1 MDAKSL
7 QAVLLGRFF
16 FFKIGRSETRWYE
29 TNPSLG
35 VLIDETTIEGEL
47 SRATE
52 DFARERLGWWSP
64 VSVVSAVINES
75 L

>member
-1 MDAKSL
+1 M
-7 QAVLLGRFF
+7 
-16 FFKIGRSETRWYE
+16 
-29 TNPSLG
+29 
-35 VLIDETTIEGEL
+35 LIDETAIEGEL
-47 SRATE
+47 SMVIE